1 MEADQAKLFVG
12 GISRET
18 TSDTLKV
25 HFDKYGFVLGSM
37 IAKDRTTN
45 VPRGF
50 GFVWFSESSSV
61 DKALQDDNHVI
72 LGRTVEVK
80 KATPRTKSERQHQNQ
95 QQSREASK
103 NSIST
108 NRTDQVSTKKV
119 FVGGLSASLS
129 EEEFKKYFARF
140 GTITDV
146 VVIQDSQTGR
156 PRGFGFITFD
166 SEDSVDNVMMN
177 SFHELNGRYVEVKRA
192 VPKEG
197 NNCDGGG
204 GNKMRSKNGRGFS
217 KNVRP
222 GSEMLPGFVPLPVPY
237 IYGTTIYG
245 CWYPTGVYGGNGYA
259 PWYGPMVLSSQA
271 CQFPYDS
278 PIGTSYMN
286 GVGIRTMGVGADW
299 HNGTMGS
306 GASGV
311 NGHPAD
317 GTSWQVDGV
326 KEDIDSSA

>member
-108 NRTDQVSTKKV
+108 NRTD
-119 FVGGLSASLS
+119 
-129 EEEFKKYFARF
+129 
-140 GTITDV
+140 
-146 VVIQDSQTGR
+146 QDSQTGR